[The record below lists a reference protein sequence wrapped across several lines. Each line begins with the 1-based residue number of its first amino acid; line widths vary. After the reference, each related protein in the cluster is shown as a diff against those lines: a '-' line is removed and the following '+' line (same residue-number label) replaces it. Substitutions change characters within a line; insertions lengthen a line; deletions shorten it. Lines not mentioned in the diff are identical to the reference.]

1 MAPLSGN
8 APRPDTWKER
18 LGSVG
23 VWSGALNWASAA
35 AAREAAAEIEELGY
49 GSLWVSEVPVAKE
62 PFANLAVLLAAT
74 ARIPMGT
81 GIANVWARDATATR
95 AAALTLSE
103 SFPGRFV
110 LGLGVSHLPA
120 VEARGGEYE
129 RPLAKMRGYLDQL
142 EGGAPYEGTRP
153 SDDPPVVLAALR
165 QKMLELARDRTQGAH
180 PYFVPPEH
188 TARAREVL
196 GAGPLLIP
204 EQAVV
209 VDTDPDRARAL
220 AREHT
225 ANYLRLP
232 NYTNNLRT
240 LGFTDEDLENGGSDR
255 LVDAIVAWG
264 DVDAV
269 RARVRQHLDAG
280 ADHVLLQS
288 IAPERGLGIDQLRE
302 LAPALLG

>member
-8 APRPDTWKER
+8 AARPDTWKER

-23 VWSGALNWASAA
+23 VWSSALNWASAA
-35 AAREAAAEIEELGY
+35 SAREAAAEIEELGY
-49 GSLWVSEVPVAKE
+49 GSLWVSDTPLSKE
-62 PFANLAVLLAAT
+62 PFANAAVLLGAT

-81 GIANVWARDATATR
+81 GIANVWARDATASR
-95 AAALTLSE
+95 AAALTLAE

-110 LGLGVSHLPA
+110 LGLGVSHPPA
-120 VEARGGEYE
+120 VKARGGEYE
-129 RPLAKMRGYLDQL
+129 RPLAKMRDYLEQMED
-142 EGGAPYEGTRP
+142 GVPYEAARP

-204 EQAVV
+204 EQAVLV
-209 VDTDPDRARAL
+209 ESDPERARAL
-220 AREHT
+220 GREHT
-225 ANYLRLP
+225 SYYLGLP
-232 NYTNNLRT
+232 NYTNNLRA
-240 LGFTDEDLENGGSDR
+240 LGFADEDFDKGGSDR

-269 RARVRQHLDAG
+269 HARVRAHLDAG
-280 ADHVLLQS
+280 ADHVLLQAV
-288 IAPERGLGIDQLRE
+288 APEHGLGLDQLRE